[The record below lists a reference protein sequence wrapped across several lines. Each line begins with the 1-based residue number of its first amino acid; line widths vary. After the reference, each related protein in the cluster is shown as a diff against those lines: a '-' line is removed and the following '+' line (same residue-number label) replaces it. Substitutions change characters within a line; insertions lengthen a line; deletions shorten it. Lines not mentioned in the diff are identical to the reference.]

1 MFQGNQNPNQSYQQ
15 GAISS
20 LVQKALT
27 TATGSAQALTP
38 QHLEKL
44 ITTTIVRL
52 LPEIAVIDPTFDAQ
66 RYHEFNRLTSLPTGQ
81 GAIGESAVTPTSQST
96 YERTGRVLKVT
107 RAKGAVSNFLMDA
120 SKGYVDALSIEM
132 ENHVQAHA
140 YNLVF
145 QIHYGNDQADPY
157 MFPGLDTFIQ
167 TNRNSTA
174 ISGVRGGTVPTD
186 LSFLD
191 DMIDINKSYQG
202 ANHKKAFMMTPAML
216 SKVSRLLTNVRL
228 NQNSV
233 GGGLSTVEIPGGW
246 RLQAYRDIPIIETS
260 QLRNDST
267 MGTVTASKTDSGGS
281 VAAGTYYFQVSYV
294 DLNGESIACAEQ
306 SVAPTGGASVVTLTF
321 ADVPSARLYR
331 VYCSTTSGAEKLV
344 SIIPANQYDASGTP
358 TARTTTVT
366 YSTTP
371 TAINPTVSAPAGLVS
386 TIPAGAAP
394 VTTAMNND
402 VPIVQTGGVTPER
415 VILWDLD
422 KIQGLG
428 KFAYTNSSGSRFGGL
443 VTMEPLA
450 KTDDNNPFM
459 IKTYGTLIDS
469 FEKTSCMAQQ
479 LRRA

>member
-1 MFQGNQNPNQSYQQ
+1 MMNGINNPNLSYQQ

-27 TATGSAQALTP
+27 SVAGSGQALTP

-52 LPEIAVIDPTFDAQ
+52 VPEIAVLDPQFDAQ
-66 RYHEFNRLTSLPTGQ
+66 RYHEFNRLTALPSGQ
-81 GAIGESAVTPTSQST
+81 GAIGESAVTPTYQST

-145 QIHYGNDQADPY
+145 QLHYGNDQADPY

-167 TNRNSTA
+167 TNRYAGTK
-174 ISGVRGGTVPTD
+174 GGTVPTD
-186 LSFLD
+186 LSDLD
-191 DMIDINKSYQG
+191 NMIDINLSLQG
-202 ANHKKAFMMTPAML
+202 ANHRKAFLMTPHML
-216 SKVSRLLTNVRL
+216 SKYSRLLTNVRL
-228 NQNSV
+228 NQGSV
-233 GGGLSTVEIPGGW
+233 GSGLTTVEIPGGW
-246 RLQAYRDIPIIETS
+246 RLQAYRDIPIITTS
-260 QLRNDST
+260 ALRNDVQ
-267 MGTVTASKTDSGGS
+267 MGTVTAAKTDSGGS
-281 VAAGTYYFQVSYV
+281 VAADTYYFMVSFV
-294 DLNGESIACAEQ
+294 DLNGESIADSER
-306 SVAPTGGASVVTLTF
+306 SVTPTGGSSVVTLSW
-321 ADVPSARLYR
+321 ADVPSARLYKI
-331 VYCSTTSGAEKLV
+331 YCANATGVEKLV
-344 SIIPANQYDASGTP
+344 AIIPANQYDSAGTP
-358 TARTTTVT
+358 NARTTTVT
-366 YSTTP
+366 FSTTP
-371 TAINPTVSAPAGLVS
+371 TSINPTVSAPAGLVATLPTS
-386 TIPAGAAP
+386 YAP
-394 VTTAMNND
+394 VTTKMGSD
-402 VPIVQTGGVTPER
+402 VPVVQTGSITPEN

-469 FEKTSCMAQQ
+469 FEKTSVM
-479 LRRA
+479 LRNVRRA

>member
-1 MFQGNQNPNQSYQQ
+1 MQNGINNPNLSYQQ

-27 TATGSAQALTP
+27 SVAGSGQALTP

-66 RYHEFNRLTSLPTGQ
+66 RYHEFNQLTALPSYQ
-81 GAIGESAVTPTSQST
+81 GAIGESAVTPTGQSS
-96 YERTGRVLKVT
+96 YVRTGRVLKVT

-145 QIHYGNDQADPY
+145 QLHYGNDQADPY

-167 TNRNSTA
+167 TNRNSSA

-191 DMIDINKSYQG
+191 DMIDINKTYQG
-202 ANHKKAFMMTPAML
+202 ANHRKAFLMTPAMV

-260 QLRNDST
+260 QLRNDSQ
-267 MGTVTASKTDSGGS
+267 MGTLTAAKTDSGGT
-281 VAAGTYYFQVSYV
+281 VAANTYYFQVSYV

-306 SVAPTGGASVVTLTF
+306 SVSPAGGSSVITLSWS
-321 ADVPSARLYR
+321 DVPSARLYR
-331 VYCSTTSGAEKLV
+331 IYCSITSNAEKLV
-344 SIIPANQYDASGTP
+344 SIIPANQYDSVGTP
-358 TARTTTVT
+358 NARTTTVT
-366 YSTTP
+366 FSTTP
-371 TAINPTVSAPAGLVS
+371 TSINPTVSAPAGLVS
-386 TIPAGAAP
+386 TIPTSATP
-394 VTTAMNND
+394 VLTAMGND
-402 VPIVQTGGVTPER
+402 VPIVQTGGITPER

-469 FEKTSCMAQQ
+469 FEKTSCMCQQ
-479 LRRA
+479 IRRA